1 MWAYL
6 PCVSAITADKE
17 PGVGFIAHRA
27 QRTCGGRGTQVDVLQ
42 LKLDL
47 HGVTTWKTPPPAHP
61 RLTMGEDDTNSS
73 VDAEGTGGEGDV
85 VHRGYQPTV
94 AQVQV

>member
-1 MWAYL
+1 
-6 PCVSAITADKE
+6 
-17 PGVGFIAHRA
+17 
-27 QRTCGGRGTQVDVLQ
+27 
-42 LKLDL
+42 
-47 HGVTTWKTPPPAHP
+47 
-61 RLTMGEDDTNSS
+61 MGEDDTNSS